1 MSLSMPVLIVSS
13 ALRQYVR
20 KERLMEDAEFGLM
33 LAAALDAIHASVL
46 DGLEWSSRVLSND
59 HFLCLDHHGGE
70 WTFVW
75 HVPNAKKLSLIH
87 I

>member
-1 MSLSMPVLIVSS
+1 MSLMMSQSMPVLMVSS

-46 DGLEWSSRVLSND
+46 DGLVQPRAEQ
-59 HFLCLDHHGGE
+59 
-70 WTFVW
+70 
-75 HVPNAKKLSLIH
+75 
-87 I
+87 